1 MTIDTTNMCSHLQ
14 RKLFDENG
22 EYHRLWLAMQ
32 EDADLTAVVRSRQL
46 HISISNSQF
55 NIRPARADEA
65 GLVLEFIKKLAAY
78 EKCADEVVADE
89 ATLHH
94 SLFVERSA
102 EVLFAEEDGEVIGF
116 ALFFHNFSTFVG
128 RKGLYLEDLFIVPEK
143 RGRGYGKALLKHLAQ
158 LAVERNC
165 GRMEW
170 ICLDWNQPA
179 LKVYRS
185 IGAKAMDEWTVQRL
199 DETELKRFAEA
210 ERSDSQT

>member
-1 MTIDTTNMCSHLQ
+1 MGFRYNVITLFRDNVITTKCS
-14 RKLFDENG
+14 KIMEKK
-22 EYHRLWLAMQ
+22 
-32 EDADLTAVVRSRQL
+32 
-46 HISISNSQF
+46 F
-55 NIRPARADEA
+55 NIRHARADEA

-102 EVLFAEEDGEVIGF
+102 EVLFAEEDGVVIGF

-143 RGRGYGKALLKHLAQ
+143 RGCGYGKALLKHLAQ

-185 IGAKAMDEWTVQRL
+185 IGAIPMDEWTVQRL
-199 DETELKRFAEA
+199 DEASLKRFA
-210 ERSDSQT
+210 SDATL

>member
-1 MTIDTTNMCSHLQ
+1 MVEIMEA
-14 RKLFDENG
+14 R
-22 EYHRLWLAMQ
+22 
-32 EDADLTAVVRSRQL
+32 
-46 HISISNSQF
+46 F
-55 NIRPARADEA
+55 NICPARAGEA

-102 EVLFAEEDGEVIGF
+102 EVLFAEEDGVVIGF

-185 IGAKAMDEWTVQRL
+185 IGAIPMDEWTVQRL
-199 DETELKRFAEA
+199 DETALKRFAEK
-210 ERSDSQT
+210 